1 MSNSYSPRPDRL
13 SSSRFPPA
21 QPIAPPRRKLW
32 KLFFMPVLL
41 VVAAIGW
48 SAFWFYAASTV
59 DEKFDG
65 WRTREARSGR
75 TYDCANRS
83 VAGYPF
89 RLEVRCDNPV
99 VSLTSQT
106 PTDAATGATITA
118 RLKDILVV
126 AQIYD
131 PRLLI
136 AEFTGPA
143 VVTQR
148 DQSQPFAV
156 ANWTTA
162 RASVAGLPILPQRV
176 SMVFDDPAVDL
187 LANADQAQAF
197 RAKHLEVHARL
208 LDGAVTDN
216 PVIETVFEVDN
227 GSLPNLHPL
236 LAEPFNV
243 DLRAQLRGLK
253 DLAPK
258 PWPQRL
264 REIQQAGGRIEI
276 EPSRLQQGDTI
287 AVGSG
292 SLGLTADGY
301 LDGEVQ
307 MTVAGIE
314 KIIPALGIDKMLAE
328 GVSQSSVDRVAPGVR
343 AQDVNKVIG
352 ALDRMLPGLGNIAR
366 QNANAGVAA
375 GINLLGHPATLE
387 GKKALAFPL
396 KFVAGAVYLGPLKV
410 AQTPPLF

>member
-1 MSNSYSPRPDRL
+1 
-13 SSSRFPPA
+13 
-21 QPIAPPRRKLW
+21 
-32 KLFFMPVLL
+32 MPVLL

-65 WRTREARSGR
+65 WRTREAKSGR

-89 RLEVRCDNPV
+89 RLEVRCNDPV
-99 VSLTSQT
+99 VSLTSQA
-106 PTDAATGATITA
+106 PADAANGATITA

-143 VVTQR
+143 IVTQR
-148 DQSQPFAV
+148 GQSQPFAV
-156 ANWTTA
+156 ASWTAA
-162 RASVAGLPILPQRV
+162 RASVAGLPILPQRI
-176 SMVFDDPAVDL
+176 SLVFDNSSVDVM
-187 LANADQAQAF
+187 ANTDQQQVF
-197 RAKHLEVHARL
+197 GAKHLEVHARL
-208 LDGAVTDN
+208 LDGALTDN
-216 PVIETVFEVDN
+216 PVIETALEVDS
-227 GSLPNLHPL
+227 GTLPNLHPL
-236 LAEPFNV
+236 LAEPFNA
-243 DLRAQLRGLK
+243 DLRAQLRGLQN
-253 DLAPK
+253 LAPK
-258 PWPQRL
+258 PWPQRF

-292 SLGLTADGY
+292 SLGLTPDGY

-314 KIIPALGIDKMLAE
+314 KIIPALGIDKMLTD
-328 GVSQSSVDRVAPGVR
+328 GVPQSSVDRVAPGVR

-366 QNANAGVAA
+366 QNANAGVAV
-375 GINLLGHPATLE
+375 GLNLLGRPATLE
-387 GKKALAFPL
+387 GRKALAFPL
-396 KFVAGAVYLGPLKV
+396 KFVSGAVYLGPLKM